1 MCHVARTA
9 RSRDALAAPPRSATM
24 APAGWKRHLDSMRW
38 TNVRLSLIV
47 RQMPDDV
54 GVVARQLDY
63 ELAETVVAVT
73 PARMK
78 ALGDPLR
85 ALLLDLVLER
95 AMSVTELAERVR
107 RPRGSVAHHV
117 DLLVRVGLLQVV
129 ATRRRRAVDE
139 RMYGRTAE
147 TIMFP
152 DSLHDGDL
160 PFFADARAVAAFD
173 VPLEQQAGGFT
184 LRHARIRAESANE
197 FYRRLHSLALEFT
210 HHPRSGSREYA
221 LLIGVFPTN
230 RPVAPP
236 EGDPEGS
243 SAP

>member
-1 MCHVARTA
+1 
-9 RSRDALAAPPRSATM
+9 
-24 APAGWKRHLDSMRW
+24 
-38 TNVRLSLIV
+38 
-47 RQMPDDV
+47 MPDDV
-54 GVVARQLDY
+54 GGATRRLDY
-63 ELAETVVAVT
+63 ELAETIVADT
-73 PARMK
+73 PARLK

-85 ALLLDLVLER
+85 SLLLDLVLER
-95 AMSVTELAERVR
+95 AMSVTELAERVH

-139 RMYGRTAE
+139 RLYGRTAE
-147 TIMFP
+147 TIVFP
-152 DSLHDGDL
+152 DTLHDGDL
-160 PFFADARAVAAFD
+160 PFFADARAIAAFD
-173 VPLEQQAGGFT
+173 VPLDQQAGGFT
-184 LRHARIRAESANE
+184 LRHARISAAAANE
-197 FYRRLHSLALEFT
+197 FNRRLHALALEFA

-236 EGDPEGS
+236 DGDSNEA